1 MLSSES
7 YIVILAVYALSIEL
21 VTSLAMRGDQYGK
34 KEAVCICTLP
44 TSSYL
49 PEPLLTTDAL
59 GVCKLKKICYGRVSP
74 LLVCVNSND

>member
-7 YIVILAVYALSIEL
+7 YIVILAVYAFSIEL

-34 KEAVCICTLP
+34 KEAVCICALP

-49 PEPLLTTDAL
+49 PELLLTADAL
-59 GVCKLKKICYGRVSP
+59 GVCKL
-74 LLVCVNSND
+74 